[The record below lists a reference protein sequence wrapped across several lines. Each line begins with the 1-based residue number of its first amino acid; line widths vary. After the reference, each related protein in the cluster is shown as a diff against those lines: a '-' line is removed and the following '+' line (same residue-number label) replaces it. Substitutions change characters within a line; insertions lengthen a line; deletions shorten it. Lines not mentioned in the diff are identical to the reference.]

1 MIIPV
6 VVVILLIIILIIVA
20 VWVWRTRYS
29 NYKASISYYKEYK
42 DMASKPLEEDFEDN
56 ETTKVFDDGG
66 PRCKVEFA

>member
-1 MIIPV
+1 MI
-6 VVVILLIIILIIVA
+6 IIILAIVA
-20 VWVWRTRYS
+20 VWFWRTRYS
-29 NYKASISYYKEYK
+29 NYKASISYYK